1 MKEQYLFRSAKQEA
15 TSSPTLRNMVVLARL
30 KETLQTSAC
39 IKEFVL
45 PSV

>member
-1 MKEQYLFRSAKQEA
+1 MKEQCLFRSAKQEA

-30 KETLQTSAC
+30 KETLQTFAC